1 MANDIWQKVSSRLD
15 SDCRL
20 AANRCDARQDSGGT
34 DSTALVAVRRNN
46 DPFPAVIQSSAD
58 IRDGEFNERSSNRL
72 AHRHCAMGIDTIRL
86 SSGVCSNDGQPG
98 GHLEA
103 CLTHDSE
110 KRKPGGD
117 SGRAPRR
124 STRLWRRWAIHPGRS
139 PIELAAACIGGSS
152 FSDWGRK
159 QTDCAGKCRAFRDVQ
174 SRSRSAYD
182 RISHSEGNISELG
195 WRNTGET
202 IRH

>member
-1 MANDIWQKVSSRLD
+1 MAKDIWQKVSSRLD
-15 SDCRL
+15 SECRL
-20 AANRCDARQDSGGT
+20 AANRCDARQDSGGA

-46 DPFPAVIQSSAD
+46 DPFPAAIQSSAD
-58 IRDGEFNERSSNRL
+58 IRDGEFHERS
-72 AHRHCAMGIDTIRL
+72 
-86 SSGVCSNDGQPG
+86 SNDGQPG

-139 PIELAAACIGGSS
+139 PFELAAACIGGSS